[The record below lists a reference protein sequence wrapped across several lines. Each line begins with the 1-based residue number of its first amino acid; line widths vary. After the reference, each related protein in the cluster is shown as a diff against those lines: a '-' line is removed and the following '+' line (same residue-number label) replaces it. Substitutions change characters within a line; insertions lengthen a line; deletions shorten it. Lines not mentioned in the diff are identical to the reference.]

1 MAEPDLDRDAWCE
14 RVREHRAE
22 KRRFVRENME
32 LPETGDDLEFY
43 DIDPDLRVVAR
54 LQRAQNPEVV
64 WMELTRGP
72 AAEYER
78 AATLGFT
85 LGGDHHVLAGYHAP
99 NQDGLFVPFTDD
111 TSGGETP
118 KIGRYVELDVDG
130 VESGS
135 QVALDFNLAYLPFCV
150 LDESYASPVP
160 PERNHVPVAIRA
172 GEKHVEI
179 E

>member
-1 MAEPDLDRDAWCE
+1 MAEPDLDRDAWRE

-22 KRRFVRENME
+22 KRQFVRENME
-32 LPETGDDLEFY
+32 LPETGDDLVLY
-43 DIDPDLRVVAR
+43 DIDPEFRVVAR

-64 WMELTRGP
+64 RMELTRGP

-99 NQDGLFVPFTDD
+99 NQDGLFVPFTDE
-111 TSGGETP
+111 TSGDDTP
-118 KIGRYVELDVDG
+118 KIGRYVELDVAG